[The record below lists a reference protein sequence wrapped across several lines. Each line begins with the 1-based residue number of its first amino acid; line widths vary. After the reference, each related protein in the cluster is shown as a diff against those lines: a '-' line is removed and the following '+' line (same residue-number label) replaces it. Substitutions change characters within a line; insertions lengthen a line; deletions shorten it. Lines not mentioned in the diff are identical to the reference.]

1 MSTSYRFENKRILVT
16 GAGTGIGREIA
27 LRFGQQGAKV
37 ALHYYNETEGAESA
51 VKEIDPLGNRAVAIP
66 GDFRNIEDVFTVS
79 MKAIEFLGGLDI
91 LVNNAG
97 ITFNKPLLKITPEQ
111 FDVLYSVNVKA
122 QLFLTQCAVREMMPS
137 GGAIVNMT
145 SIHGLQGAPEHSVYA
160 GTKGA
165 IISQTRVLGI
175 ELAHKGIRINAVA
188 PGWVI
193 VESHS
198 KIFPGRTEES
208 AMQAA
213 SESVPLGRPGFPADV
228 ADIVLFLCSEDARY
242 IVGQTIVAD
251 GGTTALMSLISDFRT
266 ESTARCGLGYVP
278 GV

>member
-1 MSTSYRFENKRILVT
+1 MKPSSRFANKRVLVT

-27 LRFGQQGAKV
+27 LKFGQQGAKV
-37 ALHYYNETEGAESA
+37 ALHYFNETEGAESA
-51 VKEIDPLGNRAVAIP
+51 AAEIEAGGASATTIS
-66 GDFRNIEDVFTVS
+66 GDFRNTEAVFEVS
-79 MKAIEFLGGLDI
+79 RKAIEFLGGLDV

-122 QLFLTQCAVREMMPS
+122 QLFLTQCAVREMLPL

-213 SESVPLGRPGFPADV
+213 AESVPLGRAGFPADV
-228 ADIVLFLCSEDARY
+228 ADIVLFLCSDDARY

-251 GGTTALMSLISDFRT
+251 GGTTALMSLISDFRN
-266 ESTARCGLGYVP
+266 ESDARCGLGYVP